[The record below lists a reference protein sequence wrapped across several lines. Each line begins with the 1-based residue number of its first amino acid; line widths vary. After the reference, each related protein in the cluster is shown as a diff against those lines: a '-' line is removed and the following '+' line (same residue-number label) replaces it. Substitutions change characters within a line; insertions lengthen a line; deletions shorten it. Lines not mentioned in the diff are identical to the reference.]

1 MHRGCNSYK
10 VRSLGGEAIFVIQNI
25 IKSGFKC
32 FYLFFSACNGGDCPT
47 GTSGELKSF
56 NYPLNYDNNMD
67 VTFPLEVASGWA
79 IELTFTDIFDI
90 EPHGSCDYDYVQV

>member
-1 MHRGCNSYK
+1 M
-10 VRSLGGEAIFVIQNI
+10 
-25 IKSGFKC
+25 
-32 FYLFFSACNGGDCPT
+32 
-47 GTSGELKSF
+47 KSF

-90 EPHGSCDYDYVQV
+90 EPHGSCDFDYVQV